1 MNAAATG
8 ERKRK
13 KAKMYPEMKE
23 TCLLESSLESRGK
36 SSGVEKIWL
45 GERPVYIHPRSEEVK
60 ENPWFSGELI
70 SHTG

>member
-1 MNAAATG
+1 MKAAAMG

-23 TCLLESSLESRGK
+23 TCLLESRRVRRGK
-36 SSGVEKIWL
+36 RSGVEKIWL
-45 GERPVYIHPRSEEVK
+45 GERPVYIQPRSEELK
-60 ENPWFSGELI
+60 EKPWFSGELF

>member
-13 KAKMYPEMKE
+13 KAKMYPERKE
-23 TCLLESSLESRGK
+23 MCLLESSLVSSGK

-45 GERPVYIHPRSEEVK
+45 GERPVYIQPRSEEVK
-60 ENPWFSGELI
+60 EKPWFAGVLI